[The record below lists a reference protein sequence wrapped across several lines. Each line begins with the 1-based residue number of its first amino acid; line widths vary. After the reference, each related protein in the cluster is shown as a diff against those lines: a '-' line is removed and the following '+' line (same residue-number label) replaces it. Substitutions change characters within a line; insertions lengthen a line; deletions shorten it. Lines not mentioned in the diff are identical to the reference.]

1 MTFLTTYYNYYLNK
15 LINKFLIS
23 LIIKNNNILFFIK
36 FYNLHHILTFLK
48 YNNIILITSCMDI
61 TVTDYP
67 DKLQRFEITYFF
79 WSNIY
84 KHKYFIKTFVNNV
97 TPIFSISNFFSSA
110 MWLEREVWDMFGI
123 KFFFHKDLRRILSDY
138 ASMVIL

>member
-138 ASMVIL
+138 AFMVIL

>member
-15 LINKFLIS
+15 LINKFIIS
-23 LIIKNNNILFFIK
+23 LIIKNNSILFFIK
-36 FYNLHHILTFLK
+36 FYNLHNILTFLK
-48 YNNIILITSCMDI
+48 YNSIILITSCMDI

-67 DKLQRFEITYFF
+67 DRLQRFEITYFF

-84 KHKYFIKTFVNNV
+84 KHKYFIKTFANNV

-123 KFFFHKDLRRILSDY
+123 KFFFHKDMRRILSDY
-138 ASMVIL
+138 VSMVIL